1 MQGRIKTSEG
11 DDFVDRDIKVTV
23 KMWQISNF
31 EASHLTQQEIFVNF
45 QIYTS
50 KKEMYKWIENGAK
63 RNSTELLELSNKIIS
78 KNSPY
83 FLG

>member
-50 KKEMYKWIENGAK
+50 KKEMYK
-63 RNSTELLELSNKIIS
+63 
-78 KNSPY
+78 
-83 FLG
+83 